1 MNRLEQPVAERL
13 AAQVAHQGL
22 TLEYLDCP
30 RWDSSVPSRMTCRAY
45 VDGILAA
52 VRVHLKAAVE
62 GKAVT
67 FDASLGDGLIATR
80 NLEETLREQGWPRA
94 DCGAVAAYP
103 AHAGDRIICRVQGSG
118 DRRYVVATV
127 TDRSGSVTIT
137 GYRTGTA
144 QR

>member
-1 MNRLEQPVAERL
+1 MNRLERPVAERL
-13 AAQVAHQGL
+13 AEQIAHQGL

-45 VDGILAA
+45 VDGILVA

-62 GKAVT
+62 GKAVS
-67 FDASLGDGLIATR
+67 FDASLEDGVIATR
-80 NLEETLREQGWPRA
+80 NLEGTLRGQGWSVA
-94 DCGAVAAYP
+94 DCGRVAAYP
-103 AHAGDRIICRVQGSG
+103 AHAGDRIVCRVQRSG

-127 TDRSGSVTIT
+127 TNRSGAVTIT